1 MCTFYVL
8 TPMNP
13 LILSGCVDLYLA
25 PFNSHYPRIEKH
37 ASTCGITPN
46 LNKWDK
52 PIVTSNN
59 NQLTSSSTGIHWMPI
74 PADEFTLFTV
84 PLELSKIND
93 LQTKSM
99 LSQYYTKNSSV
110 GFFFVAS
117 TPISKNFP
125 SKRLILENFHLNMNK
140 RLNQD

>member
-37 ASTCGITPN
+37 ALTCGITPN

-59 NQLTSSSTGIHWMPI
+59 NQLTSSSTGIHWMAI
-74 PADEFTLFTV
+74 PAEEFTLFTV

-93 LQTKSM
+93 ISTKSM
-99 LSQYYTKNSSV
+99 LAQYYTKNSSV
-110 GFFFVAS
+110 S
-117 TPISKNFP
+117 DNQ
-125 SKRLILENFHLNMNK
+125 KRNLTLKKTYFA
-140 RLNQD
+140 